1 MADRK
6 TITEWLRK
14 CSEDTPAMCKKGCP
28 FYKPSSDCIN
38 DLMRAALE
46 LIEGGS
52 QEAGNGDFVSRQYL
66 LAEYDRQHQGPPGGA
81 RKIIEEAPAADVI
94 SRRDA
99 IEAACK
105 GFCHPGVRCPE
116 EPCQEQT
123 KYIRSLPPAAWILIT
138 DQEWEIITT
147 QLLGQVHTPV
157 TMDYETSEKM
167 IAAGIKEVM
176 DKWKER
182 LGI

>member
-1 MADRK
+1 MSYFPCDIPFMSDEELK
-6 TITEWLRK
+6 ENGINIP
-14 CSEDTPAMCKKGCP
+14 EDAPDTNVG
-28 FYKPSSDCIN
+28 N
-38 DLMRAALE
+38 
-46 LIEGGS
+46 IEY
-52 QEAGNGDFVSRQYL
+52 VSRQYL

-81 RKIIEEAPAADVI
+81 RKIIEGAPAADVI
-94 SRRDA
+94 SRQDA
-99 IEAACK
+99 MEAACK

-116 EPCQEQT
+116 EPCREQT
-123 KYIRSLPPAAWILIT
+123 KYIRELPPAAGIMIT
-138 DQEWEIITT
+138 DQVWEIITT

>member
-1 MADRK
+1 MKD
-6 TITEWLRK
+6 E
-14 CSEDTPAMCKKGCP
+14 
-28 FYKPSSDCIN
+28 YVN
-38 DLMRAALE
+38 
-46 LIEGGS
+46 
-52 QEAGNGDFVSRQYL
+52 RQYL

-81 RKIIEEAPAADVI
+81 RKIIEDAPAA
-94 SRRDA
+94 A
-99 IEAACK
+99 
-105 GFCHPGVRCPE
+105 G
-116 EPCQEQT
+116 
-123 KYIRSLPPAAWILIT
+123 LLIT
-138 DQEWEIITT
+138 NYIWETITT